1 MPKKLYTVK
10 VEFDFVIVADNEKHA
25 EVVGRSSLKEAFND
39 VSYPGLNAGA

>member
-25 EVVGRSSLKEAFND
+25 EVVGRSSLKEAFNE
-39 VSYPGLNAGA
+39 